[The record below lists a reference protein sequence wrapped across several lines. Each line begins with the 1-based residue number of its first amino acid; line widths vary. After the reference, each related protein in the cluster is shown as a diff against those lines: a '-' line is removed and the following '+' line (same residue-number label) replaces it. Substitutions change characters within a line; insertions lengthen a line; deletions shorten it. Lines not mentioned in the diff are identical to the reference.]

1 VTDQPEPEDTCRPVE
16 VDGEIISVRG
26 AGEIS
31 DEAHQAITALVR
43 AAKAKMAAEPPP
55 VRQQIRAVAFNA
67 VAPALRRHD
76 EWLRLTVRRTV
87 ADAVLTAIEEHLA
100 IGDAEAWCKT
110 CRRVWD
116 GPRHR
121 CESDAEQRLYDT
133 QQELLRVQ
141 AVADA
146 DSKQL
151 EESDA
156 NCRRYA
162 EKTTELD
169 AQLTQAL
176 TNLDHVLRRA
186 RRAEHLRDQ
195 YADLAREALYAGQHT
210 GDRIA
215 GWRKRLDQIGGQTA
229 AGTAETDG
237 LYDKLTSMFGGP
249 LPPLGDLP
257 PAVPLPCNHAHL
269 RQPHDPH
276 RWEPQPGMRPVQCPG
291 WAHVPATEATDITK
305 EH

>member
-1 VTDQPEPEDTCRPVE
+1 MTERIRLDDLTSDQLDQLYGHL
-16 VDGEIISVRG
+16 D
-26 AGEIS
+26 
-31 DEAHQAITALVR
+31 QL
-43 AAKAKMAAEPPP
+43 
-55 VRQQIRAVAFNA
+55 Q
-67 VAPALRRHD
+67 
-76 EWLRLTVRRTV
+76 
-87 ADAVLTAIEEHLA
+87 ADAA
-100 IGDAEAWCKT
+100 T
-110 CRRVWD
+110 CQAQQW
-116 GPRHR
+116 P
-121 CESDAEQRLYDT
+121 QRLAT
-133 QQELLRVQ
+133 
-141 AVADA
+141 A
-146 DSKQL
+146 
-151 EESDA
+151 
-156 NCRRYA
+156 
-162 EKTTELD
+162 D
-169 AQLTQAL
+169 AQLAQAL

-276 RWEPQPGMRPVQCPG
+276 RWVPQPGMRPVQCPG
-291 WAHVPATEATDITK
+291 WAHVPATEATDTGA
-305 EH
+305 